1 MSTDR
6 PDTDYLDRHDQRELR
21 QLLARIPGLCEDLLN
36 VQTKQARTSRPGG
49 SRRPK
54 RLGSA
59 LPIHIGAVEA
69 ADELHNILA
78 GWCRIVIDQR
88 GGEWPA
94 NATLSIA
101 QWLARNVESL
111 ALCEGSREALP
122 EIRDV
127 IARCIRIVDIPPED
141 VVVPLDDERVK
152 EAGRTIVT
160 RQMVES
166 FAQRMGEKINGR
178 RIRYLEKAGLLK
190 SIDQDDETGTLFYLM
205 GDVLIAHRQM
215 EQRELERQAMDL
227 PAVSP

>member
-21 QLLARIPGLCEDLLN
+21 QLLARIPGLVEDLLN
-36 VQTKQARTSRPGG
+36 VRTKQARTSRPGG

-69 ADELHNILA
+69 ADELHNILV

-111 ALCEGSREALP
+111 ALCEGSCEALP

-127 IARCIRIVDIPPED
+127 IAHCTHVVDIPPD
-141 VVVPLDDERVK
+141 DLVVIDPARV
-152 EAGRTIVT
+152 EAANRQIVT
-160 RQMVES
+160 RDSIETI
-166 FAQRMGEKINGR
+166 APKLGEMGRGLNSR
-178 RIRYLEKAGLLK
+178 RVRTLEKANALK
-190 SIDQDDETGTLFYLM
+190 ATGTDVDTGTRFYRL
-205 GDVLIAHRQM
+205 GDVLEAHVRH
-215 EQRELERQAMDL
+215 RRNL
-227 PAVSP
+227 

>member
-127 IARCIRIVDIPPED
+127 IARCIRIVDIPPD
-141 VVVPLDDERVK
+141 DLVVIDPARV
-152 EAGRTIVT
+152 EAANRQIVT
-160 RQMVES
+160 RDSIETIAPKLGDLAHGLNS
-166 FAQRMGEKINGR
+166 R
-178 RIRYLEKAGLLK
+178 RVQTLEKRGGLKRAGSDK
-190 SIDQDDETGTLFYLM
+190 DTGTAFYRL
-205 GDVLIAHRQM
+205 GDVLEAHVRHRKRASSG
-215 EQRELERQAMDL
+215 E
-227 PAVSP
+227 